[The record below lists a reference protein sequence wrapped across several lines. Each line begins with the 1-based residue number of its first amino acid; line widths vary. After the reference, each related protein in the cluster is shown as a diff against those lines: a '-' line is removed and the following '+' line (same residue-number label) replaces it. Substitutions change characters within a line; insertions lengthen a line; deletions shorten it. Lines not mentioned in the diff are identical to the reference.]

1 MVYIVWLTLESN
13 TYYVEADSEEDA
25 FHKAADAAIERGK
38 WLYSVVPKEE

>member
-1 MVYIVWLTLESN
+1 MVYKVWLTLESN

-38 WLYSVVPKEE
+38 WLYSVEPKEE